1 MTDPHVPPPQ
11 GLPPQSSPSQR
22 GDWWGIGR
30 PRGPHFR
37 YATGLPASLA
47 AQRDGTA
54 GRRGEGEIAA
64 PRLRNVLLASALV
77 AALVG
82 GISAL
87 LVVRVTDEPAA
98 PEAAAAPQVS
108 GPSLPPRPEE
118 SLSDVA
124 ERTLPSVVSV
134 QAPDGQGGSGF
145 VFDREGRILT
155 NAHVVESVG
164 EGGTVTVVLGD
175 GQRREARI
183 VGTDQDD
190 DLAVLQVADPQGL
203 APAQLG
209 TSSGLRVGDQV
220 LAIGSPLGLAGT
232 VTAGIIS
239 ATDRQARIG
248 EGRTRPMIQTD
259 ASINPGNSGGPLVN
273 DAGQVVGVNTEIA
286 TLVRGGGSIGIGF
299 AIPIDRAA
307 QIAGQIVADAPATS
321 SD

>member
-1 MTDPHVPPPQ
+1 MTDPEAAPPP
-11 GLPPQSSPSQR
+11 PSTSSRR

-37 YATGLPASLA
+37 YATGLPASLG
-47 AQRDGTA
+47 AQDSGRQPADGEEA
-54 GRRGEGEIAA
+54 S
-64 PRLRNVLLASALV
+64 PPLRLRNVLLASALV

-87 LVVRVTDEPAA
+87 FVVRMTDEPTTEPVAQ
-98 PEAAAAPQVS
+98 PQVS
-108 GPSLPPRPEE
+108 GPTAPAAPEE

-134 QAPDGQGGSGF
+134 QAPDGQGSGF

-155 NAHVVESVG
+155 NAHVVESAG
-164 EGGTVTVVLGD
+164 AGGTVTVVLGD
-175 GQRREARI
+175 GQRREARV
-183 VGTDQDD
+183 VGTDVDD
-190 DLAVLQVADPQGL
+190 DLAVLQVADPEGL

-209 TSSGLRVGDQV
+209 SSTGLRVGDQV

-239 ATDRQARIG
+239 ALDRPARIG

-273 DAGQVVGVNTEIA
+273 AAGQVVGVNTEIA
-286 TLVRGGGSIGIGF
+286 TLVRGGGNIGIGF

-307 QIAGQIVADAPATS
+307 QIAGEIVAEAPATS
-321 SD
+321 AD

>member
-1 MTDPHVPPPQ
+1 MTDPEAAPRPPTT
-11 GLPPQSSPSQR
+11 PSRR

-37 YATGLPASLA
+37 YTTGLPASL
-47 AQRDGTA
+47 DGHRLGKQTSD
-54 GRRGEGEIAA
+54 GEVASA
-64 PRLRNVLLASALV
+64 PLRLRNVLLASALV

-87 LVVRVTDEPAA
+87 LVVRVTDEPAGA
-98 PEAAAAPQVS
+98 DPVAQPATSGSAAPAV
-108 GPSLPPRPEE
+108 PEE

-134 QAPDGQGGSGF
+134 QAPDGQGSGF

-155 NAHVVESVG
+155 NAHVVQSAG
-164 EGGTVTVVLGD
+164 EGGTVTVILGD
-175 GQRREARI
+175 GQRREARV
-183 VGTDQDD
+183 VGTDVDD
-190 DLAVLQVADPQGL
+190 DLAVLQVADPEGL

-209 TSSGLRVGDQV
+209 SSSGLRVGDQV

-273 DAGQVVGVNTEIA
+273 AAGQVVGVNTEIA
-286 TLVRGGGSIGIGF
+286 TLVRGGFNIGIGF

-307 QIAGQIVADAPATS
+307 QIAGQIVAEAPATS
-321 SD
+321 AD

>member
-1 MTDPHVPPPQ
+1 MTDPDAAAPAPPP
-11 GLPPQSSPSQR
+11 PSRR

-37 YATGLPASLA
+37 YSTGLPAALTGQQSVRA
-47 AQRDGTA
+47 SSGD
-54 GRRGEGEIAA
+54 EPSDA
-64 PRLRNVLLASALV
+64 PLRLRNVLLASALV

-82 GISAL
+82 ALSAL
-87 LVVRVTDEPAA
+87 LVVRITDEPTSTDAVA
-98 PEAAAAPQVS
+98 QPQVS
-108 GPSLPPRPEE
+108 GPSAPAVPEE

-134 QAPDGQGGSGF
+134 QAPNGQGSGF

-155 NAHVVESVG
+155 NAHVVESAG
-164 EGGTVTVVLGD
+164 PGGTVTVVLGD
-175 GQRREARI
+175 GQRREAVV
-183 VGTDQDD
+183 VGTDPDD
-190 DLAVLQVADPQGL
+190 DLAVLQVADPEGL

-209 TSSGLRVGDQV
+209 SSSGLRVGDEV

-232 VTAGIIS
+232 VTAGIVS

-273 DAGQVVGVNTEIA
+273 AAGQVVGVNTEIA

-321 SD
+321 AD

>member
-1 MTDPHVPPPQ
+1 MSDPESAP
-11 GLPPQSSPSQR
+11 SPATTPRR

-37 YATGLPASLA
+37 YFTGIPAPGGGRDESRRSGRGDEPALP
-47 AQRDGTA
+47 
-54 GRRGEGEIAA
+54 
-64 PRLRNVLLASALV
+64 PRLRNVLLLAALV

-82 GISAL
+82 GTSAL
-87 LVVRVTDEPAA
+87 LVVRVTGDPAGS
-98 PEAAAAPQVS
+98 EAAAQPLPTGQAI
-108 GPSLPPRPEE
+108 PSALEE

-134 QAPDGQGGSGF
+134 QAPDGQGSGF

-155 NAHVVESVG
+155 NAHVVASAG
-164 EGGTVTVVLGD
+164 QGGTVTVVLGD
-175 GQRREARI
+175 GQRREARV
-183 VGTDQDD
+183 VGWDVDD
-190 DLAVLQVADPQGL
+190 DLAVLQVDDPAGM

-209 TSSGLRVGDQV
+209 TSAGLRVGDQV
-220 LAIGSPLGLAGT
+220 LAMGSPLGLAGT

-248 EGRTRPMIQTD
+248 DGRIRPMIQTD

-273 DAGQVVGVNTEIA
+273 TAGQVVGVNTEIA

-307 QIAGQIVADAPATS
+307 QIAGQIVAEAPATS
-321 SD
+321 AD

>member
-1 MTDPHVPPPQ
+1 MTDPGATPPP
-11 GLPPQSSPSQR
+11 PAPSRR

-37 YATGLPASLA
+37 YAVGLPAARSADA
-47 AQRDGTA
+47 AGA
-54 GRRGEGEIAA
+54 SGRGNEAA
-64 PRLRNVLLASALV
+64 APPRLRNVLLASALV

-87 LVVRVTDEPAA
+87 FVVRVTDEPANSEPVA
-98 PEAAAAPQVS
+98 QPQVS
-108 GPSLPPRPEE
+108 GPSVPATPEE

-134 QAPDGQGGSGF
+134 QAPDGQGSGF
-145 VFDREGRILT
+145 VFDREGRIIT

-175 GQRREARI
+175 GQRREAVV
-183 VGTDQDD
+183 VGADVDD
-190 DLAVLQVADPQGL
+190 DLAVLQVADPAGL

-209 TSSGLRVGDQV
+209 SSTGLRVGDQV

-248 EGRTRPMIQTD
+248 DGRTRPMIQTD

-273 DAGQVVGVNTEIA
+273 TAGQVVGVTTEIA

-307 QIAGQIVADAPATS
+307 QIAGQIIADAPATS
-321 SD
+321 AD

>member
-1 MTDPHVPPPQ
+1 MTDPDAAPPPPVSAA
-11 GLPPQSSPSQR
+11 PPSRR

-37 YATGLPASLA
+37 YAAGLPTALGGRRA
-47 AQRDGTA
+47 GGTA
-54 GRRGEGEIAA
+54 KPGEDAPA
-64 PRLRNVLLASALV
+64 PPRLRNVLLASALV

-82 GISAL
+82 AISAL
-87 LVVRVTDEPAA
+87 VVVRVTDEPPAEPVA
-98 PEAAAAPQVS
+98 GPQVS
-108 GPSLPPRPEE
+108 ASALPPVPEE

-134 QAPDGQGGSGF
+134 QAPDGQAGSGF
-145 VFDREGRILT
+145 VFDREGRIIT
-155 NAHVVESVG
+155 NAHVVESAG
-164 EGGTVTVVLGD
+164 QGGTVTVVLGD
-175 GQRREARI
+175 GQRREARV
-183 VGTDQDD
+183 VGSDVDD
-190 DLAVLQVADPQGL
+190 DLAVLQVADPEGL

-209 TSSGLRVGDQV
+209 SSAGLRVGDQV

-248 EGRTRPMIQTD
+248 DGRTRPMIQTD

-273 DAGQVVGVNTEIA
+273 AAGQVVGVNTEIA
-286 TLVRGGGSIGIGF
+286 TLVRGSGSIGIGF

-307 QIAGQIVADAPATS
+307 QIAGQIVAEAPATS
-321 SD
+321 AD